1 MDRRCSSV
9 GRGCRGRC
17 ARVRPVRRRRPV
29 ARLRLAARPG
39 HPRRRGRRGQG
50 RGARDRVRATTS
62 RRGRRGRG
70 RRQGL
75 GMAELTR
82 DNGRRLKM
90 ASTSPHSVA
99 GPHTARVSAPTTAGQ
114 PGNLVGQR
122 DDGRQ
127 DDRGGSPIRCGAGP
141 PANERGAIHGVR
153 CRWRS
158 ASRAA
163 SSAWRT
169 STTGSP
175 TAASTS
181 RAIRPHAG
189 GRRLDG
195 FDTGHGVSAH
205 SGRRGMASE
214 LRAAGSVYD
223 GRADG
228 RRLAR
233 PADGRPLRLSRQ
245 RRGWSHC
252 QLLRVAPPGSGAAG
266 SGAGRVSAY
275 GAEGPGG

>member
-1 MDRRCSSV
+1 
-9 GRGCRGRC
+9 
-17 ARVRPVRRRRPV
+17 
-29 ARLRLAARPG
+29 
-39 HPRRRGRRGQG
+39 
-50 RGARDRVRATTS
+50 
-62 RRGRRGRG
+62 
-70 RRQGL
+70 
-75 GMAELTR
+75 
-82 DNGRRLKM
+82 M

-233 PADGRPLRLSRQ
+233 PADGRPLRLGVLPPVHPDPKGPPAGGRAPAEDAFV
-245 RRGWSHC
+245 RPPRMPC
-252 QLLRVAPPGSGAAG
+252 TAPPGLGELHRGDRLRTGLRFMPSASSPSSGTAPPSWKAG
-266 SGAGRVSAY
+266 SRATFVRSAAQCAVLARSPAGS
-275 GAEGPGG
+275 P